1 MPEPIEVQLARLDE
15 QVKALRQVVEGARY
29 VAESANRNAETLAVH
44 EERFK
49 DLHEDVVAI
58 EARMEVAVKRVEK
71 SCNELGDL
79 IRDTADRQ
87 RQADQERALLKERAQ
102 TADREQDSRRNL
114 LYGVA
119 GAFAATAFG
128 VLAHLAGLV

>member
-15 QVKALRQVVEGARY
+15 QVKALRQVVEGARF
-29 VAESANRNAETLAVH
+29 VAEAANRNAELLAVH

-49 DLHEDVVAI
+49 DLHEDVAAM
-58 EARMEVAVKRVEK
+58 EARMETTVKRVEK
-71 SCNELGDL
+71 SCNDLGDL
-79 IRDTADRQ
+79 IRETAERQ
-87 RQADQERALLKERAQ
+87 HQADQERALLKERAQ
-102 TADREQDSRRNL
+102 NADREQNSRRNL

-119 GAFAATAFG
+119 GAFAGTAFG